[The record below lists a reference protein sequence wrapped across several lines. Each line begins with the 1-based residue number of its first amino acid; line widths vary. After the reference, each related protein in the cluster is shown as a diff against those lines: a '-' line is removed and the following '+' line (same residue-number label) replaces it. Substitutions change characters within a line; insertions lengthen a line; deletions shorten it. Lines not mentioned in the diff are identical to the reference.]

1 MRTPGRPAPAPR
13 RPPALAGGL
22 ALLLAA
28 CAVRSPET
36 EAREALLRLS
46 RVEIADAGGARVD
59 LGSVRF
65 ADVVVSMD
73 GKRALVV
80 AIVEATGR
88 VRLDGAEPEVSYVGR
103 EAFAMERCA
112 AERWC
117 PVGTPLPALR
127 GVVAALAS
135 GPREPGARPLSWQ
148 IRVERGK
155 ARVGEDRETSAG
167 RTRALR
173 EVVLSGEVWRVEG
186 EG

>member
-1 MRTPGRPAPAPR
+1 M
-13 RPPALAGGL
+13 
-22 ALLLAA
+22 
-28 CAVRSPET
+28 RSPET

-46 RVEIADAGGARVD
+46 RAEIADAGGARVD
-59 LGSVRF
+59 LAGVRF

-112 AERWC
+112 AARWC
-117 PVGTPLPALR
+117 PVETPLPALR
-127 GVVAALAS
+127 GVVAALARA
-135 GPREPGARPLSWQ
+135 PREAGVRPLSWQ

-155 ARVGEDRETSAG
+155 ARVGEDRETG
-167 RTRALR
+167 RGRARVLR
-173 EVVLSGEVWRVEG
+173 EVVLSGDGWRVEG

>member
-1 MRTPGRPAPAPR
+1 MRRPGRRDPAPR
-13 RPPALAGGL
+13 RGAALAAGV
-22 ALLLAA
+22 ALLLAG

-36 EAREALLRLS
+36 EARDAVLRLS

-73 GKRALVV
+73 GARALVV

-88 VRLDGAEPEVSYVGR
+88 ARLDGAEPEISYVGR
-103 EAFAMERCA
+103 EAFAMERCSRS
-112 AERWC
+112 RWC

-127 GVVAALAS
+127 GLVAALAS
-135 GPREPGARPLSWQ
+135 APREPGVRPLSWQ
-148 IRVERGK
+148 IRVERGR
-155 ARVGEDRETSAG
+155 ARVGEDRETPAG
-167 RTRALR
+167 PARVLRA
-173 EVVLSGEVWRVEG
+173 VVLAGEVWRVEG